1 MSVFEGAGQ
10 KAGLELWRIENFE
23 AVKQPECSGK
33 FHVGDSYLVLKTNEK
48 GFALHFWI
56 GNETSQDELGAV
68 AYKAVELD
76 AFLGGGR
83 EDCSF
88 SCIYISFP
96 SSPPSHQNHHH
107 YHHHHC
113 MIGPVQYRE
122 TQDCES
128 SLFQSYFKNTGK
140 APTNLIPI
148 HLLSSCSSLSYPH
161 PSSIFISYTYTHIHI
176 YIYIDVILTRVS
188 HRWSTVSPRRSSV
201 RLQAS
206 HSRCL

>member
-96 SSPPSHQNHHH
+96 SCILLDHHQ
-107 YHHHHC
+107 
-113 MIGPVQYRE
+113 
-122 TQDCES
+122 
-128 SLFQSYFKNTGK
+128 
-140 APTNLIPI
+140 LIYERI
-148 HLLSSCSSLSYPH
+148 YMC
-161 PSSIFISYTYTHIHI
+161 I
-176 YIYIDVILTRVS
+176 YIYISLCDRNG
-188 HRWSTVSPRRSSV
+188 HFMSV
-201 RLQAS
+201 PKKQKLQFS
-206 HSRCL
+206 FKNI